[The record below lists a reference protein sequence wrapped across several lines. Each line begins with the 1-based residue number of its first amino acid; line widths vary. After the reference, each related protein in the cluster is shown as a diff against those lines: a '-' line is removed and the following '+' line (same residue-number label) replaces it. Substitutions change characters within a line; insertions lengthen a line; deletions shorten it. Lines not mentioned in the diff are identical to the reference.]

1 MNNKKT
7 TKNVSA
13 DQQFKGVNDFLR
25 TVSDQNRLRILQV
38 LGKKTLTVGE
48 IYKKLGLPQN
58 LTSHHISRLKKVDLL
73 NEKREGTFR
82 MYSVNTKKLKEHA
95 KSFQELLGF

>member
-1 MNNKKT
+1 MDSKKM
-7 TKNVSA
+7 TKSTSS
-13 DQQFKGVNDFLR
+13 DQQFKVVNDFLK

-48 IYKKLGLPQN
+48 IYKKLNLPQN
-58 LTSHHISRLKKVDLL
+58 LTSHHISRLKKVELL

-82 MYSVNTKKLKEHA
+82 IYSVNNKKLKEYS
-95 KSFQELLGF
+95 KLFQELLGF